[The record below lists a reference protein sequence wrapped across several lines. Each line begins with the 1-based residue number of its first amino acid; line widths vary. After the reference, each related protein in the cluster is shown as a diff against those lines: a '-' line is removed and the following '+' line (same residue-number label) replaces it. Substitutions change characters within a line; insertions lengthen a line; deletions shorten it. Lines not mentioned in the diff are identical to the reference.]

1 MTQKQIEE
9 MKLKL
14 SLDSLE
20 KIVRDY
26 FNLDFNKPF
35 KSKAAVCYIVLVLHV
50 RNIHFKDQVTQL
62 ELAEKM
68 GISIRNVSVLYRC
81 FKIYRVDYIY
91 HIEKLLTK
99 IYF

>member
-9 MKLKL
+9 IKLRL

-26 FNLDFNKPF
+26 FKLDYNKPF

-50 RNIHFKDQVTQL
+50 RNIHFKEQVTQL
-62 ELAEKM
+62 ELSEKM

-91 HIEKLLTK
+91 HIEKLLNK

>member
-1 MTQKQIEE
+1 MTNKQIEQI
-9 MKLKL
+9 KLRL

-26 FNLDFNKPF
+26 FNLDYNKPF

-50 RNIHFKDQVTQL
+50 RNVHFKEQVTQE

-68 GISIRNVSVLYRC
+68 GISIRKVSVLYRC
-81 FKIYRVDYIY
+81 FRMYKHDYIFY
-91 HIEKLLTK
+91 IEKLLTK

>member
-9 MKLKL
+9 IKLRL

-26 FNLDFNKPF
+26 FNLDYNKPF
-35 KSKAAVCYIVLVLHV
+35 KSKAAVCYIVLILHV
-50 RNIHFKDQVTQL
+50 RNIHFKDQITQ
-62 ELAEKM
+62 EQLADKM
-68 GISIRNVSVLYRC
+68 GISIRKVSVMYRL
-81 FKIYRVDYIY
+81 FRMYKHDYIFY
-91 HIEKLLTK
+91 IEKLLTK

>member
-1 MTQKQIEE
+1 MTQKQIEQI
-9 MKLKL
+9 KLWL

-26 FNLDFNKPF
+26 FNLDYNKPF

-50 RNIHFKDQVTQL
+50 RNIHFKEQITQ
-62 ELAEKM
+62 EQLADKM
-68 GISIRNVSVLYRC
+68 GISIRKVSVMYRL
-81 FKIYRVDYIY
+81 FRMYKHDYIFY
-91 HIEKLLTK
+91 IEKLLTQ

>member
-1 MTQKQIEE
+1 MTQKQIEQI
-9 MKLKL
+9 KLRL

-26 FNLDFNKPF
+26 FSLDYNKPF

-50 RNIHFKDQVTQL
+50 RNIHFKEQITQE

-68 GISIRNVSVLYRC
+68 GISIRKVSVMYRL
-81 FKIYRVDYIY
+81 FRIYKHNYIFN
-91 HIEKLLTK
+91 IEKLLTK

>member
-1 MTQKQIEE
+1 MTQKQIEQ
-9 MKLKL
+9 MKLRL

-26 FNLDFNKPF
+26 FSLDYNKPF

-50 RNIHFKDQVTQL
+50 RNIHFKDQITQ
-62 ELAEKM
+62 EQLADKM
-68 GISIRNVSVLYRC
+68 GISIRKVSVMYRL
-81 FKIYRVDYIY
+81 FRMYKHDYIFY
-91 HIEKLLTK
+91 IEKLLTK